1 MNGEEFCFAHRR
13 RCSFIQWL
21 TRYVTTLS
29 YFALSS
35 GFSSNSTCVKK
46 GVLGTANVSSQQG
59 LCYTQNTTQQT
70 ALIYDYHN
78 ICRFSRL
85 IQLKNP
91 LQWQCTSKV
100 CVSQKPVP
108 YYGVNSPPCL
118 TSIGPLLWQAQQ
130 TMSALC
136 QLQPATQVGQST
148 LTLAN

>member
-1 MNGEEFCFAHRR
+1 MNGEEFCFAYRR

-29 YFALSS
+29 YYALSS

-70 ALIYDYHN
+70 ALIYDDHN

-91 LQWQCTSKV
+91 LQWQCTPKS
-100 CVSQKPVP
+100 CVSQKLVKPTATSLNFRLRMSLQSNVHTH
-108 YYGVNSPPCL
+108 VKSQKCL
-118 TSIGPLLWQAQQ
+118 VKNITSHKL
-130 TMSALC
+130 
-136 QLQPATQVGQST
+136 
-148 LTLAN
+148 